1 MIAHFFLKIKC
12 FLSYTKKE
20 VMRMSGQVFEKI
32 YAVVRSIPK
41 GRVATYGMV
50 AMLAGNPRWARV
62 VGYALHVNPE
72 PGVIPCHR
80 VVTRNGEVASGF
92 AFGGPDIQRHLLESE
107 GIVFEDDG
115 RVDLKKYSI
124 FADKTD

>member
-1 MIAHFFLKIKC
+1 
-12 FLSYTKKE
+12 
-20 VMRMSGQVFEKI
+20 MSGAVFQAI
-32 YAVVRSIPK
+32 YEVVRSIPR

-80 VVTRNGEVASGF
+80 VLNRHGEVASGF
-92 AFGGPDIQRHLLESE
+92 AFGGADVQRALLESE
-107 GIVFEDDG
+107 GIVFEADG
-115 RVDLKKYSI
+115 RVDLKKYGI
-124 FADKTD
+124 FAAENG